1 MRNPIDAD
9 SSLSITPDV
18 SLDSAAPRPEI
29 EPAES
34 GWRLLGRWIVAG
46 NPFYPLSAVLVL
58 FGIFLMSG
66 DERLF
71 GGELAQLW
79 FNFGAVEG
87 YGLLIGL
94 TALFLFRRGV
104 HYDTLMLVVL
114 ATLPILVPFIL
125 ISQAAFLGGGLMAV
139 FCGAAAVAGVLQ
151 FVTLRR
157 GIPGLPLRG
166 GMAGFFVMIVAVNVA
181 LPIVIKQLHT
191 HADAIRW
198 AVQMDHYGHL
208 AWNLVLPMLALAGFI
223 VHVASRKPFGD
234 YATGWLPLTWML
246 LLIAGTAAHVA
257 SLGYVYSFPWKLASV
272 YPVVWIGSW
281 LVWWRCREWAPGD
294 AGTLRERL
302 IALPAFV
309 ALLAWLDPSSPALCW
324 VNLVNLVCF
333 GWLQW
338 RQPSNRLIS
347 GLLAASLVACL
358 RTLPFEVAATLQSET
373 TRLDLILLVVSFG
386 VIALGSWRRTPVWGV
401 LVALAVIHPLHFFWL
416 TASRDWPV
424 VGQLALLAWWF
435 HSFRWDLNGPLAVR
449 LRRMAF
455 GFWWTH
461 CFLWLLHSGGE
472 GRLSLTA
479 LALVVAATA
488 AWSAWW
494 RGRPTDWGYAG
505 LALLAGISNQ
515 IPGAIEH
522 LRRIP
527 SGLLIMLGGM
537 LCFAM
542 GTVVAL
548 WRKRWVGDPA
558 PRRD

>member
-1 MRNPIDAD
+1 MQNPIDAD
-9 SSLSITPDV
+9 SISSVTPDV
-18 SLDSAAPRPEI
+18 SLESAASRPEI

-34 GWRLLGRWIVAG
+34 GWRLLRRWIVAG

-58 FGIFLMSG
+58 FGIFLLFG

-71 GGELAQLW
+71 GAELAQLW
-79 FNFGAVEG
+79 FNFGALEG
-87 YGLLIGL
+87 YGLLIVV
-94 TALFLFRRGV
+94 TTLFLFRRGI

-139 FCGAAAVAGVLQ
+139 FCGTAAVAGLIQ

-157 GIPGLPLRG
+157 GIPELPLRG
-166 GMAGFFVMIVAVNVA
+166 GMAGFFVMIVVVNVA

-198 AVQMDHYGHL
+198 ALQMDHYGHL
-208 AWNLVLPMLALAGFI
+208 AWNLVLPMLAFAGF
-223 VHVASRKPFGD
+223 VVRLAPPKPFG
-234 YATGWLPLTWML
+234 TCSVGWLPLAWMS

-257 SLGYVYSFPWKLASV
+257 SLGYVYSFAWKLTYL
-272 YPVVWIGSW
+272 YPVVWVGSW
-281 LVWWRCREWAPGD
+281 LVWWRSREWASSD
-294 AGTLRERL
+294 ATQLHERL

-324 VNLVNLVCF
+324 VNLMNLVCF

-347 GLLAASLVACL
+347 VLLAASLVAWL
-358 RTLPFEVAATLQSET
+358 RTLPLEAAVTLQPGAN
-373 TRLDLILLVVSFG
+373 RLDLILLVVSFAT
-386 VIALGSWRRTPVWGV
+386 IAVGYWRRTPIWGV
-401 LVALAVIHPLHFFWL
+401 LVALAVIHPLQFFWL
-416 TASRDWPV
+416 TATRDWPL

-435 HSFRWDLNGPLAVR
+435 HTFRWDLNAPLAVR

-455 GFWWTH
+455 GFWWAH
-461 CFLWLLHSGGE
+461 SFLWFLHSGGE
-472 GRLSLTA
+472 GKVELTTFA
-479 LALVVAATA
+479 LIVAASA
-488 AWSAWW
+488 ASSAWW
-494 RGRPTDWGYAG
+494 RARPWEWTYAG
-505 LALLAGISNQ
+505 LALLAGSLNSL
-515 IPGAIEH
+515 PGLIDQ
-522 LRRIP
+522 LRRVP
-527 SGLLIMLGGM
+527 SGLLILLGGL
-537 LCFAM
+537 LCFAL

-548 WRKRWVGDPA
+548 WRKRWVGEPA